1 MPECEAQ
8 YIIEQL
14 FNVGITLGDH
24 ATTHGEIESYQRNIG
39 IRLTPW
45 EVLTIKRL
53 SEAYLS
59 ESYKAREPDSET
71 PWADAPE
78 YMTRAYRIAMRSK
91 LSIRKLAEI

>member
-1 MPECEAQ
+1 MPECDAQ
-8 YIIEQL
+8 YIVEHL

-53 SEAYLS
+53 SETYLS
-59 ESYKAREPDSET
+59 ESYKAREPNADT
-71 PWADAPE
+71 PWQDAPY
-78 YMTRAYRIAMRSK
+78 YMTRAYRSAMRSK
-91 LSIRKLAEI
+91 ASIRKLAEI